1 MHKTENEK
9 VEAIIGMLRR
19 LQNRGFE
26 GAALLREKF
35 EALAAISGE
44 HYAEKIGRKLEE
56 TLRFADRGQ
65 PEATLHLMAL
75 AEFVDNAI
83 VEETQHAKEL
93 EQLFQNLWEAKAAHD
108 QASAVVSTM
117 ASVEAS
123 ASISISSPIS
133 PSNTEEPRPKKT
145 TLLYGKSPLE

>member
-35 EALAAISGE
+35 EALAEIPGE
-44 HYAEKIGRKLEE
+44 YYADKIGKKLEE

-65 PEATLHLMAL
+65 PEAALHLMAL

-83 VEETQHAKEL
+83 VEKTQYAKEL
-93 EQLFQNLWEAKAAHD
+93 GLLLQSLWEPKAAHD
-108 QASAVVSTM
+108 QASMVVSTM

-123 ASISISSPIS
+123 ASASTPIS
-133 PSNTEEPRPKKT
+133 PSTTEEPRPKKT
-145 TLLYGKSPLE
+145 TLLYGESPVE

>member
-1 MHKTENEK
+1 MHKTENENIA
-9 VEAIIGMLRR
+9 AIIVMLKR

-35 EALAAISGE
+35 EALAEISGE

-83 VEETQHAKEL
+83 VEKTQYAKEL
-93 EQLFQNLWEAKAAHD
+93 GQLFQNLWEAKAAHD

-123 ASISISSPIS
+123 ALASTPIS

>member
-1 MHKTENEK
+1 MHKTENENIA
-9 VEAIIGMLRR
+9 AIIVMLKR

-35 EALAAISGE
+35 EALAAISGA
-44 HYAEKIGRKLEE
+44 HYAEKIGKKLEE
-56 TLRFADRGQ
+56 TIRFADRGQ

-83 VEETQHAKEL
+83 VEKTQYAKEL
-93 EQLFQNLWEAKAAHD
+93 GLLLQNLWEPKAAHA

>member
-35 EALAAISGE
+35 EALSAVSGA
-44 HYAEKIGRKLEE
+44 HYAEKIGRKLKE
-56 TLRFADRGQ
+56 TIRFADRGQ

-123 ASISISSPIS
+123 ALASTSIS
-133 PSNTEEPRPKKT
+133 PSTTEEPRPKKT

>member
-1 MHKTENEK
+1 MHKTENENIA
-9 VEAIIGMLRR
+9 AIIVMLKR

-35 EALAAISGE
+35 EALAQISGE

-83 VEETQHAKEL
+83 VEKTQYAKEL
-93 EQLFQNLWEAKAAHD
+93 GQLFQNLWEAKAAHD

-123 ASISISSPIS
+123 ALASTPIS

>member
-9 VEAIIGMLRR
+9 MEAIIGMLRR

-35 EALAAISGE
+35 EALAEIPGE
-44 HYAEKIGRKLEE
+44 HYVEKIGRKLKE

-65 PEATLHLMAL
+65 PEAALHLMAL

-93 EQLFQNLWEAKAAHD
+93 EQLLQNLWEPKAAHA
-108 QASAVVSTM
+108 QASMVVSTT

-123 ASISISSPIS
+123 ALASTPIS
-133 PSNTEEPRPKKT
+133 PANTEEPRPKKT
-145 TLLYGKSPLE
+145 TLLYGKSPVE

>member
-1 MHKTENEK
+1 MHKTENENIA
-9 VEAIIGMLRR
+9 AIIVMLKR

-35 EALAAISGE
+35 EALAEISGE

-56 TLRFADRGQ
+56 TMRFADRGQ

-93 EQLFQNLWEAKAAHD
+93 EQLFQNLWEAKAAHA
-108 QASAVVSTM
+108 QASMVVSTT

-123 ASISISSPIS
+123 ALASTSIS
-133 PSNTEEPRPKKT
+133 PSTTEEPRPKKI